1 MMKFLFF
8 VIKIHI
14 KLIAYV
20 IYKFNFFIFKKKFM
34 DKNNKDFISLEFK
47 DYTNEDEP
55 HKVEIEETNE
65 N

>member
-1 MMKFLFF
+1 MLIMFLC
-8 VIKIHI
+8 K
-14 KLIAYV
+14 YV